1 MTLVVMSLRGDVTVR
16 RRNLQVGATTRSFLE
31 VVPTHRA
38 TSPALVLMLHGTL
51 QTARSIRPFAGYS
64 FDAYAHDGHAV
75 VIYPDGLH
83 REWNGAR
90 ATVMIRSDAKNVD
103 DVGFIRALIDRA
115 ASNHDIDRNRVY
127 VVGFSLG
134 GQMVIRLIHEI
145 PERLAGAAILGAALP
160 KGDNLVVARD
170 AEQPLPVLTMHGT
183 ADPLAP
189 FGGGPAG
196 FHGHLPKGD
205 HLSAADTAAYF
216 AHRNAIA
223 ARPAATTVLR
233 SRVTRYDYT
242 AAGAAP
248 VRFYAINGGGHV
260 IPNPNHRP
268 APWFWGPTI
277 SDVVAAEAIAE
288 FFDLPTTK
296 DRDNRP

>member
-1 MTLVVMSLRGDVTVR
+1 MSSRTDVTVER
-16 RRNLQVGATTRSFLE
+16 RTLQVGVTTRSFLE
-31 VVPTHRA
+31 VTPAQRA
-38 TSPALVLMLHGTL
+38 GKPALVLMLHGTL

-64 FDAYAHDGHAV
+64 FDAYARDGHAV

-103 DVGFIRALIDRA
+103 DVGFIRAIINHTAGNHGIDR
-115 ASNHDIDRNRVY
+115 DRVY

-145 PERLAGAAILGAALP
+145 PELLAGAAILGAALP
-160 KGDNLVVARD
+160 RGDNLVVDRD
-170 AEQPLPVLTMHGT
+170 AKQPLPVLTMHGT

-189 FGGGPAG
+189 FGGGPVG

-216 AHRNAIA
+216 AHRNAIGTQ
-223 ARPAATTVLR
+223 PAATILLHA
-233 SRVTRYDYT
+233 RVTRYDYT
-242 AAGAAP
+242 GAGAAP

-260 IPNPNHRP
+260 IPNSNNRP
-268 APWFWGPTI
+268 AAWFWGPTV

-288 FFDLPTTK
+288 FFDLVPT
-296 DRDNRP
+296 DRDISR

>member
-1 MTLVVMSLRGDVTVR
+1 MSSRADVTIKR
-16 RRNLQVGATTRSFLE
+16 RTLRVGATTRSFIE
-31 VVPTHRA
+31 VTPAHHA
-38 TSPALVLMLHGTL
+38 DKPALVLMLHGTL

-64 FDAYAHDGHAV
+64 FDAYARDGHAV

-90 ATVMIRSDAKNVD
+90 ATVMIRSDAKKVD
-103 DVGFIRALIDRA
+103 DVGFIRALIDHA
-115 ASNHDIDRNRVY
+115 AGNHDIDRDRVY

-134 GQMVIRLIHEI
+134 GQMVIRLIHEV
-145 PERLAGAAILGAALP
+145 PELLAGAAILGAVLP
-160 KGDNLVVARD
+160 KDEHLVVARD
-170 AEQPLPVLTMHGT
+170 AKQPLPVLTMHGT

-216 AHRNAIA
+216 ARRNAIVT
-223 ARPAATTVLR
+223 RPAATTVLR
-233 SRVTRYDYT
+233 ARVTRYDYS

-268 APWFWGPTI
+268 AQWFWGPTV

-288 FFDLPTTK
+288 FFDFPALMK
-296 DRDNRP
+296 S